1 MADPKM
7 VLVMDDER
15 DILRLV
21 AWALEAAGYRVQ
33 TAANGREGLEVVKRE
48 KPDLI
53 VLDMKMPEMDGWE
66 FAKEFEAVFDSPM
79 PIVVL
84 TAAANAKKCA
94 DEIGAIG
101 WIGKPFDLDTLVS
114 VIRRYVGTA

>member
-1 MADPKM
+1 MPEPKM
-7 VLVMDDER
+7 VLIMDDER

-33 TAANGREGLEVVKRE
+33 TAANGREGLEVVRRE
-48 KPDLI
+48 RPDLI
-53 VLDMKMPEMDGWE
+53 VLDMKMPQMDGWQ
-66 FAKEFEAVFDSPM
+66 FAREFEAVCDSPM

-84 TAAANAKKCA
+84 TAAANAKQCA

-114 VIRRYVGTA
+114 LVRRYVGTA